1 MSCRRDRS
9 VASDVAASVRDKIQ
23 SGAIPLPPTP
33 PGKCFVGMG
42 TKRPCDGCDELIR
55 PDEVEYEID
64 IAERTLLFHANC
76 LAVWHEAPAGRMS
89 E

>member
-1 MSCRRDRS
+1 VLRRHGHE
-9 VASDVAASVRDKIQ
+9 A
-23 SGAIPLPPTP
+23 
-33 PGKCFVGMG
+33 
-42 TKRPCDGCDELIR
+42 PCDGCDELIR
-55 PDEVEYEID
+55 SDEVEYEID